1 MKISYSNPTISTSG
15 ERAELRFSLKDATA
29 QVRSAADGIL
39 VGYQVFEPVTGVLL
53 VEGVRTPVDRALQP
67 GVTEPFALPLTLP
80 KEDGLYRLIASL
92 LQESEGWAYMQGLPF
107 ILAELRLQG
116 GVVRVERVEVT
127 DLARLRRRERLNA
140 VPYALIQP
148 FRTVWKNRSLSATL
162 VRREILSR
170 SRGSFAGALWTILNP
185 LLLMITYFFVFGIVL
200 KARFAGDPSP
210 ASFAL
215 YFLAGMLPWIA
226 FSEAVGR
233 APGVL
238 IEYRSLIKKLV
249 FPIETL
255 PVNLVFSGL
264 VGESFG
270 LALFTLA
277 CLLIR
282 HRLPWT
288 LVYLPLLLIPQ
299 MIFTAGLCWFLSAL
313 GAFLRDLSQVIGFV
327 LTVWFFVTPICYP
340 ETQIPAAARGL
351 LPRNPIYL
359 LVRGYRAIFLESRA
373 PDWGSLGA
381 FTVAAI
387 LFAVL
392 GHAWFYKLRKT
403 FVDVL

>member
-1 MKISYSNPTISTSG
+1 MAVLL
-15 ERAELRFSLKDATA
+15 RAGYKNAIITTDGDRPELRFDLEGDAGL
-29 QVRSAADGIL
+29 DGYS
-39 VGYQVFEPVTGVLL
+39 VSYQIFEPVTGVLL
-53 VEGVRTPVDRALQP
+53 VEGERAPAGGSRFL
-67 GVTEPFALPLTLP
+67 LPLTLP
-80 KEDGLYRLIASL
+80 KDDGKYQLYASL
-92 LQESEGWAYMQGLPF
+92 MHENHGWAYANGLPF
-107 ILAELRLQG
+107 VLAD
-116 GVVRVERVEVT
+116 VRVNGGALHVDRIEVT
-127 DLARLRRRERLNA
+127 DLNRVRRRRRLNA
-140 VPYALIQP
+140 VPYALTQP
-148 FRTVWKNRSLSATL
+148 FRTVWRNRSLSATL

-170 SRGSFAGALWTILNP
+170 SRGSFGGALWTILNP
-185 LLLMITYFFVFGIVL
+185 LLLMITYFYVFGIVL
-200 KARFAGDPSP
+200 KARFANDPSP

-264 VGESFG
+264 VGEAFG

-277 CLLIR
+277 CLVIR

-288 LVYLPLLLIPQ
+288 LIYLPLLVIPQ

-313 GAFLRDLSQVIGFV
+313 GAFLRDLTQIIGFV
-327 LTVWFFVTPICYP
+327 LTVWFFITPICYP
-340 ETQIPAAARGL
+340 ETQAPGAARAL
-351 LPRNPIYL
+351 LTKNPIYI

-373 PDWGSLGA
+373 PDWRSLGA
-381 FTVAAI
+381 FTAVSI
-387 LFAVL
+387 VLAVL

>member
-1 MKISYSNPTISTSG
+1 MKAGYRDPVLTNGAGGPQ
-15 ERAELRFSLKDATA
+15 LRFEMEH
-29 QVRSAADGIL
+29 DGAPDL
-39 VGYQVFEPVTGVLL
+39 FVSYQIFERVTGVLL
-53 VEGVRTPVDRALQP
+53 VEGPRIPVRGRRERFV
-67 GVTEPFALPLTLP
+67 LPLTLP
-80 KEDGLYRLIASL
+80 KDDGSYRLHASTMR
-92 LQESEGWAYMQGLPF
+92 ESEGWAYSHGLPF
-107 ILAELRLQG
+107 IMADLRIDR
-116 GVVRVERVEVT
+116 GVMHLHRVAVT
-127 DLARLRRRERLNA
+127 DRNRVRRRRI
-140 VPYALIQP
+140 VTTIPYALVQP
-148 FRTVWKNRSLSATL
+148 FRTVWKNRSLSSTL

-200 KARFAGDPSP
+200 KARFGNDPSP

-226 FSEAVGR
+226 FSEAIGR

-264 VGESFG
+264 VGEAFG

-288 LVYLPLLLIPQ
+288 IIYLPLLVIPQ
-299 MIFTAGLCWFLSAL
+299 MIFTAALCWFLSAL
-313 GAFLRDLSQVIGFV
+313 GAFLRDLSQIIGFI
-327 LTVWFFVTPICYP
+327 LTLWFFMTPICYP
-340 ETQIPAAARGL
+340 ETQVPAAARGVL
-351 LPRNPIYL
+351 KMNPIFI
-359 LVRGYRAIFLESRA
+359 LVRGYRAIFLETRA
-373 PDWGSLGA
+373 PDWRSLA
-381 FTVAAI
+381 QFTLIAI
-387 LFAVL
+387 VLAVL